1 MLNRIIKVITNS
13 PTSITKP
20 VFTKE
25 FNDNN
30 KQIKELEKLLEQV
43 SGNSRGYI
51 ENDIKKGYVSYLR
64 DRYDIKTTTP

>member
-30 KQIKELEKLLEQV
+30 KQIKELEKLNYYK
-43 SGNSRGYI
+43 NSY
-51 ENDIKKGYVSYLR
+51 KKV
-64 DRYDIKTTTP
+64 